1 MPDIMEGSILIM
13 SKAGIGTAM
22 FNMGKITCVFDLTQI
37 KFRETTNRAKPIN
50 LFYVYKVNLI

>member
-22 FNMGKITCVFDLTQI
+22 FNMGKITSFWNTCERELNQI
-37 KFRETTNRAKPIN
+37 HNFFFMYLNWI
-50 LFYVYKVNLI
+50 